1 MEVIRSVVAIILVLF
16 AVSALSKYDEQFV
29 VLAVGNVMDGE
40 GDGVGAGAGIIV
52 ELDWFVPVL
61 EFVEGE
67 DDELFVVF

>member
-1 MEVIRSVVAIILVLF
+1 M
-16 AVSALSKYDEQFV
+16 

-40 GDGVGAGAGIIV
+40 RDGVGAGDGIIV

-61 EFVEGE
+61 EFVEDE

>member
-1 MEVIRSVVAIILVLF
+1 M
-16 AVSALSKYDEQFV
+16 

-52 ELDWFVPVL
+52 ELDWFVAVL

>member
-1 MEVIRSVVAIILVLF
+1 M
-16 AVSALSKYDEQFV
+16 

-52 ELDWFVPVL
+52 ELDRFVPVL